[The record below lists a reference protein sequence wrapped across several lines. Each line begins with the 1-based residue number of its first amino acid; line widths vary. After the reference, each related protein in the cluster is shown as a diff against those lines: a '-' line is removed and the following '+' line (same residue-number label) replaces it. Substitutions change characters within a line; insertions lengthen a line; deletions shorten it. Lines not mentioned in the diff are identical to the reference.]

1 MKVKTRLQKSS
12 MNRMFS
18 YWREATSEFIG
29 TFILVFAGPG
39 AVMVNT
45 ISDGS
50 LSHLGVSFVF
60 GAVVAA
66 VIYATGHISDAHI
79 NPAVTLAFWTSG
91 FFARRKV
98 ITYIVAQCLGAIAA
112 SGLLLLTLGNVANLG
127 ATLPLED
134 NWFQSLIIE
143 TILTFIL
150 MFVIFGSGLDRR
162 APDGFAG
169 LAIGLTVGLEA
180 AFMGPI
186 TGASMNPAR
195 SLGPA
200 FVGGIWQH
208 HWLYWVAPILGAQLA
223 VVVYGGLSNGF
234 HDLK

>member
-1 MKVKTRLQKSS
+1 MKTTPRLQKSS

-18 YWREATSEFIG
+18 YWREASSEFIG

-98 ITYIVAQCLGAIAA
+98 I
-112 SGLLLLTLGNVANLG
+112 
-127 ATLPLED
+127 P
-134 NWFQSLIIE
+134 
-143 TILTFIL
+143 
-150 MFVIFGSGLDRR
+150 
-162 APDGFAG
+162 
-169 LAIGLTVGLEA
+169 
-180 AFMGPI
+180 
-186 TGASMNPAR
+186 
-195 SLGPA
+195 
-200 FVGGIWQH
+200 
-208 HWLYWVAPILGAQLA
+208 
-223 VVVYGGLSNGF
+223 
-234 HDLK
+234 